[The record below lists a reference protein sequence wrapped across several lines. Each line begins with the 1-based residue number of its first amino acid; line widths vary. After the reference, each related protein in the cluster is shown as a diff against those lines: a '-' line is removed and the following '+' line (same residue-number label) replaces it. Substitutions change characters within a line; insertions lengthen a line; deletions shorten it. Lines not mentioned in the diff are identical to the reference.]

1 MARGARIFVSM
12 TRQTG
17 TRVQHGELGV
27 GAGGEQGQRLMAPGQ
42 FIMAAHAGFGTM
54 AQGARGPVL
63 GGILAM
69 DIVFPTDRVGCRP
82 HDLVATHALI
92 STGHG
97 GLHRRVANETFG
109 ARRGGF
115 RLVMGPEIL
124 GMEIGLHETSMAR
137 GR

>member
-1 MARGARIFVSM
+1 
-12 TRQTG
+12 
-17 TRVQHGELGV
+17 
-27 GAGGEQGQRLMAPGQ
+27 
-42 FIMAAHAGFGTM
+42 MAAHARFSPV
-54 AQGARGPVL
+54 AQSARSPVL
-63 GGILAM
+63 TGVFTV
-69 DIVFPTDRVGCRP
+69 DIVFPTYGVGCRP

-124 GMEIGLHETSMAR
+124 GMEIGLHKTSMAR